1 LDRPEGLSILPS
13 TSLPLAEPT
22 CHSCGAIRPPAAC
35 TSSTTFFQAANSFSP
50 WKRGML
56 ASFSEAGAG
65 HARALGDDQPDL
77 VLGAAAV
84 IGGDVVGGH
93 AAGRERPGHRGH
105 DHPVGQL
112 QRLEFERL
120 EQGVEGHE
128 AAPE

>member
-1 LDRPEGLSILPS
+1 
-13 TSLPLAEPT
+13 
-22 CHSCGAIRPPAAC
+22 
-35 TSSTTFFQAANSFSP
+35 
-50 WKRGML
+50 ML

-84 IGGDVVGGH
+84 IGGHLVGGH
-93 AAGRERPGHRGH
+93 AARRERPGHRGH

-120 EQGVEGHE
+120 EQGVEGHGKV
-128 AAPE
+128 PE